1 MATKRANA
9 PPAPEATAPPEFD
22 MSDPSS
28 SSYGEGARFLR
39 DMLDPAARI
48 TDAGASVLHWARRL
62 AKAGLTRPAR
72 LELARSRKLFGRA
85 SRTLN
90 NYDLPAEVSQAIGGM
105 VREAFHVG
113 VIRGQHWQVLRGR
126 EGMPKARIEP
136 AQKGKVS
143 KKETRLKLEREII
156 KSLPRPLDGDKAKLV
171 RWLGVKLKEHTGIA
185 TPPST
190 IRRDIKTIK
199 RASTP

>member
-1 MATKRANA
+1 
-9 PPAPEATAPPEFD
+9 
-22 MSDPSS
+22 
-28 SSYGEGARFLR
+28 
-39 DMLDPAARI
+39 
-48 TDAGASVLHWARRL
+48 
-62 AKAGLTRPAR
+62 LTRPAR
-72 LELARSRKLFGRA
+72 IELARSRKLFGRD

-136 AQKGKVS
+136 AQKGRVDKA
-143 KKETRLKLEREII
+143 KARLKLEREII
-156 KSLPRPLDGDKAKLV
+156 KSHRRSLDGDTGPLV
-171 RWLGVKLKEHTGIA
+171 KWLGDKLKEHTGIA